1 MGLDYGPSRLREG
14 NRPVLVTPTGN
25 RAQGQEGGF
34 LHGRVYQNP
43 VTIDR
48 RSDRRRLRPRRREVA
63 PGPTR
68 SGSRFRVLPGLGPG
82 SDPRARGRN
91 SPTPTV
97 PTPLLRPVERA
108 TGRCAMTATKTLP
121 HTPVPKLTSLRSL
134 LAEPDML
141 TNWLVHDRMPMGGL
155 TLLVAKPKVGKST
168 AARDLALAV
177 ARGEDW
183 LGHRCSPG
191 VVWYLAFEGRRE
203 DIKHHFQQMG
213 ATGDEPIYVFID
225 QPPRDMLNRLATLAA
240 NQHPNLI
247 IVDTLQRLIQAK
259 DMADYGEMTTR
270 LTPLLTLAAQS
281 NATVLLLHHA
291 GKGKYEDIDAALG
304 STAIAGSADNVF
316 LLKRGKHYRTIS
328 SIQRVGPDLEETVI
342 ELHEHSGRVR
352 LGGSRFEAEVAVAT
366 VEILKALQNSGSQQF
381 LSKTDLLEPI
391 EMRRQVKFRALKL
404 LIQQGSIVQLGS
416 GSRSDPHR

>member
-1 MGLDYGPSRLREG
+1 
-14 NRPVLVTPTGN
+14 
-25 RAQGQEGGF
+25 
-34 LHGRVYQNP
+34 
-43 VTIDR
+43 
-48 RSDRRRLRPRRREVA
+48 
-63 PGPTR
+63 
-68 SGSRFRVLPGLGPG
+68 
-82 SDPRARGRN
+82 
-91 SPTPTV
+91 
-97 PTPLLRPVERA
+97 
-108 TGRCAMTATKTLP
+108 
-121 HTPVPKLTSLRSL
+121 
-134 LAEPDML
+134 ML
-141 TNWLVHDRMPMGGL
+141 TNWLVHDRMPMGGV

-416 GSRSDPHR
+416 GSRSDPHRYCRSEVVPEFPSGSQRPGTTSPSVNEASNKDGNEGSKWFPGSPNRWEPDLSALFDEPKRAEDPTPVSSSQVPCTCTEDSRELGNLGTSELGNSGTWEPETEREPGEEG